1 MLKLIDQNYLMQ
13 NQYKD
18 SSNLN
23 ARMALHKRF
32 STNPQ
37 GWFNWVFS
45 QILSLPDDANI
56 LEIGCGTG
64 ELWKECASQIPENWT
79 LTLTDLSDGMLD
91 AAWRNLILIQRGIK
105 FEKVD
110 VESIPY
116 VDGTFDAVVA
126 NHMLYH
132 VPDRKMALKEVRRVL
147 KDDGVLFA
155 STLGENYM
163 REMWDLLERLCNL
176 KRYGVTS
183 TFNLENGREQLQ
195 EFFPRVELAH
205 YSDSL
210 RVTDADAM
218 MAYIRSMSSAV
229 DLQEDAFR
237 TIGREIE
244 EAIQKHGEFLIN
256 KPAVLFKAVKY
267 V

>member
-1 MLKLIDQNYLMQ
+1 MSKLIDQNYLLES
-13 NQYKD
+13 QYKD

-32 STNPQ
+32 STNSQ
-37 GWFNWVFS
+37 GWFNWVFDQFS
-45 QILSLPDDANI
+45 SLPANANI

-64 ELWKECASQIPENWT
+64 ELWKECASQIPENWS

-91 AAWRNLILIQRGIK
+91 AAWRNLIAIQRGIK

-110 VESIPY
+110 AESIPY
-116 VDGTFDAVVA
+116 EDGTFDAVVA

-132 VPDRKMALKEVRRVL
+132 VPDRKMALKEVKRVL

-163 REMWDLLERLCNL
+163 HEMWDLLERVSSI
-176 KRYGVTS
+176 KRYVVTS
-183 TFNLENGREQLQ
+183 TFNLENGRRQLQ
-195 EFFPRVELAH
+195 EVFPRVELAH

-218 MAYIRSMSSAV
+218 MAYIRSMSSAAGI
-229 DLQEDAFR
+229 QEDSFR
-237 TIGREIE
+237 SIGREIE
-244 EAIQKHGEFLIN
+244 ETIQKHGEFLIN
-256 KPAVLFKAVKY
+256 KPAVLFKALK
-267 V
+267 